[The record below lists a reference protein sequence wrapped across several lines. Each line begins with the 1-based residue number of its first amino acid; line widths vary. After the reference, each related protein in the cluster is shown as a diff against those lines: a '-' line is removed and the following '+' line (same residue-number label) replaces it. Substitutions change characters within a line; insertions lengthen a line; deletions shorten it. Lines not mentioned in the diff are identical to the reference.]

1 MLIALALLLTGGLYL
16 GVNARLARA
25 GRALLDLQSERAELQ
40 RQIEDLK
47 ATWAELTMPHKML
60 ARARELGFEPARMQ
74 DIEYVVVEGYHPPAP
89 FIAPRPPS
97 STSLREGS
105 LSPAYT
111 ETLGDWL
118 ARLIRPREEAGPR

>member
-47 ATWAELTMPHKML
+47 STWAELTMPHKML
-60 ARARELGFEPARMQ
+60 ALARELGFEPARMQ
-74 DIEYVVVEGYHPPAP
+74 DIEYVVVEGYQPPAP

-97 STSLREGS
+97 SNSLREGS

-118 ARLIRPREEAGPR
+118 ARLIRPREGARP